1 MIGMIGK
8 IAVLLGIGGDGNVF
22 DMKKRKPRR
31 ARRENDTVTIS
42 SEARRLL
49 AGGEEWP
56 EADGEGHY
64 DPPETGRM

>member
-8 IAVLLGIGGDGNVF
+8 IAVLLGIGGDDNVF

-49 AGGEEWP
+49 ASGEEWP
-56 EADGEGHY
+56 EADGGGHY